1 MKAEALVNRLR
12 QLLDEHR
19 GSTSPEQAYDC
30 ISLVALAAHQDPETV
45 RSINNMGTVFQL
57 PAMQSLCAD
66 LTESFPKG
74 VMEFPDNLDPDFLI
88 EAMQLVVEVD
98 NHQELAGALRQNL
111 ASFPLSNSSIANYN
125 EIELV
130 SAVAANTTDVV
141 LFDGAAGLAGVAA
154 HLDNSRLILQESDTR
169 TWKISYRL
177 LLLSERDF
185 SFTLG
190 NSLLAP
196 QVTPGSCDLAVMT
209 PPFGQRLPSSE
220 IDDLQA
226 APYVIPLR
234 VEKIPTSASDSLWIQ
249 LALYSLNKTGRAL
262 LILPPGWLFRG
273 GYDGKLRDYLLEHEF
288 IEAVIGLPKHF
299 LDQTAIE
306 PVMLILAKSREQG
319 APVHFVDAR
328 NIGVSRNR
336 SHAITT
342 KDAQLIVNLA
352 QGKYPDD
359 PRYRTVHI
367 PEIRKSDNVLSI
379 QEYIQPKQDLPLPA
393 LNPAMDE
400 LTAAQK
406 EHEAAQIV
414 LTDLMS
420 KARKRYL
427 DEEKTQL

>member
-1 MKAEALVNRLR
+1 MKSEGLVNRLR

-30 ISLVALAAHQDPETV
+30 ISLVALATQQDPEEV
-45 RSINNMGTVFQL
+45 GGINNMGTVFQL

-66 LTESFPKG
+66 LSESFPKG
-74 VMEFPDNLDPDFLI
+74 VMEFPENLDPEFLI
-88 EAMQLVVEVD
+88 DAIQLVTEAD
-98 NHQELAGALRQNL
+98 SLQELAGALRQNL
-111 ASFPLSNSSIANYN
+111 TTFPVSSSSIANYN

-130 SAVAANTTDVV
+130 SAVATNATDVV
-141 LFDGAAGLAGVAA
+141 LFDGAAGLAAVAA
-154 HLDNSRLILQESDTR
+154 HLDSSRLILQESEVR

-185 SFTLG
+185 SFALG

-196 QVTPGSCDLAVMT
+196 HVPPETCDLAVMT
-209 PPFGQRLPSSE
+209 PPFGHRLSSSQ
-220 IDDLQA
+220 IDNLQA
-226 APYVIPLR
+226 APYLIPLR
-234 VEKIPTSASDSLWIQ
+234 VEKIPTSANDSLWIQ
-249 LALYSLNKTGRAL
+249 LALYSLKKTGKAL

-288 IEAVIGLPKHF
+288 INAVIGLPKHF

-306 PVMLILAKSREQG
+306 PVMLILAKSREKG
-319 APVHFVDAR
+319 APIHFVDAR
-328 NIGVSRNR
+328 DIGVSHNR
-336 SHAITT
+336 SHTITT
-342 KDAQLIVNLA
+342 KDAQLIANLA
-352 QGKYPDD
+352 QGKYPED

-379 QEYIQPKQDLPLPA
+379 QEYIQPEQELSLPA

-427 DEEKTQL
+427 DGEKAH